1 MVSSVKQASFRF
13 YAELNELL
21 PPVRRATSFPHRFSG
36 RQSVS
41 RLIDDLGVPESRV
54 HLVLVNGCPA
64 DLSHYVEDGDRVAV
78 YPDFR
83 SLDLSPGG

>member
-36 RQSVS
+36 SQPVT
-41 RLIDDLGVPESRV
+41 RLIEELGVPGSLVR
-54 HLVLVNGCPA
+54 LVLVNGCPA
-64 DLSHYVEDGDRVAV
+64 DLSHNVEDGDRVAV

-83 SLDLSPGG
+83 SLDLSRGG